1 MTALGDDTQTHL
13 TVPVSRIERP
23 SGPQQRLARRPA
35 VRLTIRG
42 RSLRLRGLQRPPTR
56 IVAILLI
63 LGPGFVAAT
72 AGDDAGGIAMYSQV
86 GAKYGY
92 DLLWVLLLMTLSL
105 ALIQETCARLG
116 AATGRGLLD
125 LVRERFGIGWALF
138 AVGVVLLANGG
149 AVITE
154 FIGIAASAE
163 LFGLSRYFAVPVSAL
178 LIWFLVIQ
186 GSYVSVEKIFLA
198 MALIFLAYPVAAVL
212 ANPDWSAVARGAFV
226 PSLRADPDYLFLFVG
241 LLGATMTP
249 YVQLFQQSSVAE
261 KGVLRRQYGPERA
274 DAYFGA
280 VFANIIAAF
289 IVIATGATLHV
300 AGVTNIQTASDAA
313 QSLQPLVGDAAQ
325 ALFAFGLL
333 GASLLAAGVLPLATA
348 YSVAEA
354 FGFRKGVDLD
364 FRRAPVFVGIFSALI
379 ALGGLVAL
387 IPSLPLIQLLVGI
400 QVLNGM
406 LLPVILI
413 FLLLLVNDRRL
424 VGSLANGLIYNVLS
438 WGTVVLVTTAVIG
451 LLGMQLLSAISLAL
465 QGGG

>member
-1 MTALGDDTQTHL
+1 MC
-13 TVPVSRIERP
+13 RW
-23 SGPQQRLARRPA
+23 
-35 VRLTIRG
+35 
-42 RSLRLRGLQRPPTR
+42 
-56 IVAILLI
+56 
-63 LGPGFVAAT
+63 
-72 AGDDAGGIAMYSQV
+72 
-86 GAKYGY
+86 K
-92 DLLWVLLLMTLSL
+92 
-105 ALIQETCARLG
+105 
-116 AATGRGLLD
+116 
-125 LVRERFGIGWALF
+125 
-138 AVGVVLLANGG
+138 
-149 AVITE
+149 
-154 FIGIAASAE
+154 
-163 LFGLSRYFAVPVSAL
+163 
-178 LIWFLVIQ
+178 
-186 GSYVSVEKIFLA
+186 KIFLA
-198 MALIFLAYPVAAVL
+198 MALIFLAYPIAAVL

-249 YVQLFQQSSVAE
+249 YVQLFQQRSVVE

-387 IPSLPLIQLLVGI
+387 IPGLPLIQLLVGI

-424 VGSLANGLIYNVLS
+424 VGSLANGLIYSLLS
-438 WGTVVLVTTAVIG
+438 LGHGGAGDHRGHRPTGHAAALGHQSCSSGRRLISAWSHADGAVHKVMAAAEVGVVTWIGKGEREGLVLVEQSRIERTTRRIGSAVGDAVDDGVVVGPGDRRANRHLKRRG
-451 LLGMQLLSAISLAL
+451 LESELEDVRGGGRILGM
-465 QGGG
+465 GYRYPEE